1 MKMALSIIAAIAL
14 IAAAAGAYL
23 YLIPAQDDPMAQF
36 SDAKKAAIKA
46 RAAKQ
51 ALDAEREQ
59 NLVNALEDA
68 KAAAKAAVE
77 QQSQ

>member
-1 MKMALSIIAAIAL
+1 MKIALSIIAAIAL
-14 IAAAAGAYL
+14 IAAAIGAYL
-23 YLIPAQDDPMAQF
+23 YFTPAQDDPMAQF
-36 SDAKKAAIKA
+36 SDAKKEAIKK

-51 ALDAEREQ
+51 ALDAEQEQ

-77 QQSQ
+77 NQTQ